1 MVYHEFQ
8 SKRYSCWNNL
18 WDNQHNNNYD
28 SSIYFQGTSQ
38 NNPFFRHRN
47 KEKERIKEEKIK
59 QHHIDIINQYR
70 NWRDLPIKIEIG
82 YSDEIGH
89 DTFDISIPLTIVP
102 RIDLITFNPN
112 KLQISVIGSIFPF
125 NNEPNTEDDTLSEWA
140 LHHLKDEQYKK
151 SYDLYSQISICQDNF
166 NSKIENFRKEIKKD
180 LEQLIK
186 SDDDTKIELLLRY
199 YFYKIFDESKSPNSD
214 RYRLK
219 DFNIVKISDEEELEN
234 PFPEKKEDI
243 IKDLESKY
251 EDISKQINKFKENIN
266 SLNCLIEKFQQSLT
280 PIIDRNILGLKGSCH
295 IEKELNKSKFRSFF
309 HL

>member
-1 MVYHEFQ
+1 M
-8 SKRYSCWNNL
+8 
-18 WDNQHNNNYD
+18 
-28 SSIYFQGTSQ
+28 
-38 NNPFFRHRN
+38 
-47 KEKERIKEEKIK
+47 
-59 QHHIDIINQYR
+59 
-70 NWRDLPIKIEIG
+70 
-82 YSDEIGH
+82 
-89 DTFDISIPLTIVP
+89 
-102 RIDLITFNPN
+102 
-112 KLQISVIGSIFPF
+112 
-125 NNEPNTEDDTLSEWA
+125 
-140 LHHLKDEQYKK
+140 
-151 SYDLYSQISICQDNF
+151 
-166 NSKIENFRKEIKKD
+166 
-180 LEQLIK
+180 
-186 SDDDTKIELLLRY
+186 RY